1 MKWDEVWK
9 CVRESGKELWWLG
22 EVKRKMI
29 ECEEEFERICQA
41 GRKKKTAE
49 RKLDGQM
56 KGMTAEENGWNG
68 ENKFEWYKVR

>member
-1 MKWDEVWK
+1 
-9 CVRESGKELWWLG
+9 
-22 EVKRKMI
+22 MI

-56 KGMTAEENGWNG
+56 KGMTAEENG
-68 ENKFEWYKVR
+68 